1 MARASPA
8 AALLL
13 AVSAVLAFHSAG
25 AAALDAD
32 ALSQRYRNWHYFPDW
47 VIPPLCMN
55 PFTCKSNATSRV
67 TDVFQIVQ
75 LPEEPGLWRA
85 FYLQFDG
92 IGYETYS
99 ASSLDMVHFDLAD
112 PTLIPGQPGCIASPR
127 AGRPP
132 LADAKPVKG
141 DADWGGITFIG
152 PLLQNYTVGAPAVL
166 RRTSNGKLWY
176 AAGGYPGTGY
186 EAGAGADFIFE
197 SADGLN
203 WKHAVPHTP
212 FLDPVPAHG
221 AAPWESNVIYA
232 PFLFPALDGSLGDFY
247 NAQRQGGL
255 EESGAAYLPGGAEA
269 LPGWDAA
276 TNTSLWRR
284 DAANPLLPNDVN
296 ASFQA
301 SDPKVF
307 YDAEQGVWINL
318 YFCNGDYKEPPYAG
332 GANICIAFSLDQRQ
346 WVKSSTPLYAHGG
359 HPKGYDAEHA
369 HKVWLTTNPATGVQC
384 EWRGGG
390 GGALGRRR
398 PIAARLAHATP
409 IPPPHTHP
417 LQIST
422 TLACLAGGGAS
433 CS

>member
-1 MARASPA
+1 VCS
-8 AALLL
+8 
-13 AVSAVLAFHSAG
+13 SD
-25 AAALDAD
+25 LDG
-32 ALSQRYRNWHYFPDW
+32 
-47 VIPPLCMN
+47 V
-55 PFTCKSNATSRV
+55 
-67 TDVFQIVQ
+67 
-75 LPEEPGLWRA
+75 
-85 FYLQFDG
+85 
-92 IGYETYS
+92 GYETYS
-99 ASSLDMVHFDLAD
+99 ASTLDMVHFDLAD
-112 PTLIPGQPGCIASPR
+112 PTLIPGQPGCVASPR

-141 DADWGGITFIG
+141 DSDWGGITFIG

-166 RRTSNGKLWY
+166 RRTSSGSLWY

-186 EAGAGADFIFE
+186 EVGAGADFIFE

-203 WKHAVPHTP
+203 WRHAVPHTP

-221 AAPWESNVIYA
+221 AGPWESNVIYA

-247 NAQRQGGL
+247 NAQRAGGL

-296 ASFQA
+296 ASYQA
-301 SDPKVF
+301 ADPKVF
-307 YDAEQGVWINL
+307 YDAEQGVWINI
-318 YFCNGDYKEPPYAG
+318 YFCNGGYKEPPYAG
-332 GANICIAFSLDQRQ
+332 GANICIAFSLDQRE

-384 EWRGGG
+384 EWGGRGPAAAGLRGAAPRPLPAPQPLLLTPRNPPPYTSRSLYYTGVFGGG
-390 GGALGRRR
+390 RGIL
-398 PIAARLAHATP
+398 LLTSE
-409 IPPPHTHP
+409 P
-417 LQIST
+417 L
-422 TLACLAGGGAS
+422 
-433 CS
+433 